1 MIART
6 LPYLMITIIMAV
18 AVLPAKAAVEIGKPA
33 PQYRLP
39 IFMAMNSIWI
49 TTKAKSLYWNGSTK
63 DARTFKN
70 FMTAVICKNIK
81 KMLPSRILH
90 G

>member
-33 PQYRLP
+33 PA
-39 IFMAMNSIWI
+39 ISATDIHGNNSIWI